1 MSDFVP
7 DDVRHHV
14 PYDWEEYKSTVVGT
28 YGLLAYAQSVTE
40 EAMRLEGACLAQE
53 RIAKAVQ
60 REFVTMTY
68 AAGAGRLEL
77 DVHVRVCWVPK
88 AEVDRILVEEHESAT
103 KRMEEFCKQITQLHA
118 ERAGMRRVLN
128 VVRPVVERYATYAKE
143 GCRLKCFAVRA
154 ILTGKK
160 VPWDEE
166 DWGLFVSGSELNRDF
181 SGFRELSPYCENE
194 LLYVTSEYAAA
205 HPYAWE
211 VINEAD
217 QADIDGLTTTLSWRF
232 WMEQIQRGSEG
243 YMLVRGNWCKMT
255 VDVAQG
261 SYRIIDELADDVTEE
276 EWLEDFE
283 ETGEEP
289 EPSNWR
295 CLHRWRLNK
304 EDDGVVEEDQ
314 FATVLAMLE
323 RKWTSQN
330 GHDDAFPFPKEVP
343 LTFSDMLK
351 W

>member
-1 MSDFVP
+1 
-7 DDVRHHV
+7 
-14 PYDWEEYKSTVVGT
+14 
-28 YGLLAYAQSVTE
+28 
-40 EAMRLEGACLAQE
+40 
-53 RIAKAVQ
+53 
-60 REFVTMTY
+60 
-68 AAGAGRLEL
+68 LEL

-88 AEVDRILVEEHESAT
+88 AEVDRILVEEHELAT
-103 KRMEEFCKQITQLHA
+103 GRMEDFRKQITQLHA
-118 ERAGMRRVLN
+118 ERAGMGRVLN

-154 ILTGKK
+154 ILNGKK

-166 DWGLFVSGSELNRDF
+166 DWGLFVSGSEVNRDYMEP
-181 SGFRELSPYCENE
+181 REQSPYCEDE
-194 LLYVTSEYAAA
+194 LLYVTEGYTEDNPYAEYADD
-205 HPYAWE
+205 
-211 VINEAD
+211 ID
-217 QADIDGLTTTLSWRF
+217 QVDIDGLATTLPWRF
-232 WMEQIQRGSEG
+232 WTEQILRGSEG

-255 VDVAQG
+255 VEVAQG
-261 SYRIIDELADDVTEE
+261 ANRIIDELADDVTEE

-295 CLHRWRLNK
+295 CLHCWRLNK
-304 EDDGVVEEDQ
+304 ENDGVVEEDQ